1 MNRIE
6 GFITAHIGDPISECD
21 DNFSYNF
28 EKCNFAV
35 ADGSSSDFFSKIYSR
50 MLADKFVESSGQF
63 YQEENIKELN
73 AEWRT
78 SVKLK
83 LDEAG
88 CKPGSFPYVRFQKLD
103 PGCSTLIGLKF
114 YEEDGEIKFVCSGLG
129 DSVLFFVPE
138 DSKVPTL
145 QFSSYSNEEYS
156 LDQSVVFGY
165 TPIIS
170 RSYST
175 QWLENIKEFSSF
187 LSKGV
192 FYLMTD
198 GMAEWILRTDNGTI
212 EDKFSEIE
220 KIHTQESFQIY
231 VDNIRNK
238 GAHNDDMTLLKI
250 YIEEVCMNFDANESI
265 IYDYRKEQVEIE
277 AHEAEKRE
285 EKRLAEEKKLSEQ
298 KAKQQSINSL
308 NWITGVIATQKK
320 QNEEKLDN
328 DTHTHRSQIDD
339 KNSAMIKA
347 AQAKVLEKNKQKEE
361 EKKLAEANAAEK
373 EEAVKAA
380 IEETEAKCSKEQEE
394 AVKAAIEET
403 EAKCSKEQ
411 EEAVKA
417 AIEETE
423 AKCSKE
429 QEEAVKTAIEET
441 EAKCSKGQE
450 EAVKTAIEETEAK
463 CSKEQEEAVK
473 AAIQA
478 KDEEFK
484 QLEDERLQKEQ
495 DAQQQKLQEQK
506 EKEEML
512 QIAEEDAKKKLI
524 TFLLKNNYHWIIVA
538 FLFVLNVFSWTIN
551 RSSTANGDASKNEYT
566 KLVNA
571 HKSDSINIKKLTDEV
586 KNLKDVNSKLEKDIS
601 LHQKREK
608 YIELYPT
615 AYKNMMKIK
624 E

>member
-6 GFITAHIGDPISECD
+6 GFITAHIGDPISDCD

-63 YQEENIKELN
+63 YQEENIKDIN

-78 SVKLK
+78 SVKSK

-138 DSKVPTL
+138 DAKTPTL
-145 QFSSYSNEEYS
+145 QFSSYSNDEYS

-165 TPIIS
+165 TPVIS

-175 QWLENIKEFSSF
+175 QWLENIKEYSSF
-187 LSKGV
+187 LAKGV

-220 KIHTQESFQIY
+220 KIHTQESFEVY

-250 YIEEVCMNFDANESI
+250 YIEEVCLNFDASGSI
-265 IYDYRKEQVEIE
+265 IYDYRKEQAEIE
-277 AHEAEKRE
+277 AHEAEKRA
-285 EKRLAEEKKLSEQ
+285 EKRLAEEKLLSEQ
-298 KAKQQSINSL
+298 KAKQQSRNSL

-320 QNEEKLDN
+320 QNDEKLDN
-328 DTHTHRSQIDD
+328 DTHRSQIDD
-339 KNSAMIKA
+339 KNSAIIKPV
-347 AQAKVLEKNKQKEE
+347 QAKVHENNKQKEE
-361 EKKLAEANAAEK
+361 EKKIAEPNAAEK

-380 IEETEAKCSKEQEE
+380 IEETEAKCFKEQEK

-403 EAKCSKEQ
+403 E
-411 EEAVKA
+411 V
-417 AIEETE
+417 
-423 AKCSKE
+423 
-429 QEEAVKTAIEET
+429 
-441 EAKCSKGQE
+441 
-450 EAVKTAIEETEAK
+450 K

-473 AAIQA
+473 AAIQE
-478 KDEEFK
+478 KDNEFK
-484 QLEDERLQKEQ
+484 RLEEERLQKEQ
-495 DAQQQKLQEQK
+495 DAQQLKLQEQK
-506 EKEEML
+506 ETEEKEKL
-512 QIAEEDAKKKLI
+512 RIAEEDAKKKQL
-524 TFLLKNNYHWIIVA
+524 TYLLKNNYPWIIIA
-538 FLFVLNVFSWTIN
+538 FLIFLNVFSWISN
-551 RSSTANGDASKNEYT
+551 RSSSVNDTNASKSEYT

-571 HKSDSINIKKLTDEV
+571 HKSDSINIKNLTDEV
-586 KNLKDVNSKLEKDIS
+586 KSLKDVNNKLKKDIS
-601 LHQKREK
+601 IHQKREK

-615 AYKNMMKIK
+615 AYRNMMKIK

>member
-6 GFITAHIGDPISECD
+6 GFITAHIGDPISDCD

-28 EKCNFAV
+28 EKCSFAV

-63 YQEENIKELN
+63 YQEENIKDIN

-78 SVKLK
+78 SVKSK

-138 DSKVPTL
+138 DAKTPTL
-145 QFSSYSNEEYS
+145 QFSSYSNDEYS

-165 TPIIS
+165 TPVIS

-175 QWLENIKEFSSF
+175 QWLENIKEYSSF
-187 LSKGV
+187 LAKGV

-220 KIHTQESFQIY
+220 KIHTQESFEVY

-250 YIEEVCMNFDANESI
+250 YIEEVCLNFDASGSI
-265 IYDYRKEQVEIE
+265 IYDYRKEQTEIE

-285 EKRLAEEKKLSEQ
+285 EKRLAEEKLLSEQ
-298 KAKQQSINSL
+298 KAKQQSRNSL

-320 QNEEKLDN
+320 QNDEKLDN
-328 DTHTHRSQIDD
+328 DTHRSQIDD
-339 KNSAMIKA
+339 KNSAITKT
-347 AQAKVLEKNKQKEE
+347 AQAKVHENNKQEE
-361 EKKLAEANAAEK
+361 EKKIAEANAEK

-380 IEETEAKCSKEQEE
+380 IEETEAKCFKEQEEAVKAAIEETVAKCFKEQEE

-403 EAKCSKEQ
+403 EAKCFKEQ

-423 AKCSKE
+423 
-429 QEEAVKTAIEET
+429 V
-441 EAKCSKGQE
+441 
-450 EAVKTAIEETEAK
+450 K

-473 AAIQA
+473 AAIQE
-478 KDEEFK
+478 KDNEFK
-484 QLEDERLQKEQ
+484 RLEEERLQKEQ
-495 DAQQQKLQEQK
+495 DAQQLKLQEQK
-506 EKEEML
+506 ETEEKEKL
-512 QIAEEDAKKKLI
+512 RIAEEDAKKKQL
-524 TFLLKNNYHWIIVA
+524 TYLLKNNYPWIIIA
-538 FLFVLNVFSWTIN
+538 FLFFLNVFSWISN
-551 RSSTANGDASKNEYT
+551 RSSSVNDTNASKSEYT

-571 HKSDSINIKKLTDEV
+571 HKSDSINIKNLTDEV
-586 KNLKDVNSKLEKDIS
+586 KSLKDVNNKLKKDIS
-601 LHQKREK
+601 IHHKREK

-615 AYKNMMKIK
+615 AYRNMMKIK

>member
-1 MNRIE
+1 
-6 GFITAHIGDPISECD
+6 
-21 DNFSYNF
+21 
-28 EKCNFAV
+28 
-35 ADGSSSDFFSKIYSR
+35 
-50 MLADKFVESSGQF
+50 
-63 YQEENIKELN
+63 
-73 AEWRT
+73 
-78 SVKLK
+78 
-83 LDEAG
+83 
-88 CKPGSFPYVRFQKLD
+88 
-103 PGCSTLIGLKF
+103 
-114 YEEDGEIKFVCSGLG
+114 
-129 DSVLFFVPE
+129 
-138 DSKVPTL
+138 
-145 QFSSYSNEEYS
+145 
-156 LDQSVVFGY
+156 
-165 TPIIS
+165 
-170 RSYST
+170 
-175 QWLENIKEFSSF
+175 
-187 LSKGV
+187 
-192 FYLMTD
+192 MTD

-298 KAKQQSINSL
+298 KAKQQSRNSL

-339 KNSAMIKA
+339 KNSAMIIA

-429 QEEAVKTAIEET
+429 QEEAVKA
-441 EAKCSKGQE
+441 
-450 EAVKTAIEETEAK
+450 AIEETEAK

-506 EKEEML
+506 ETEEEERL
-512 QIAEEDAKKKLI
+512 RIAEEDAKKKQI
-524 TFLLKNNYHWIIVA
+524 TYLLKNNYHWIIVA

>member
-63 YQEENIKELN
+63 YQEENIKDIN

-394 AVKAAIEET
+394 AVKAAI
-403 EAKCSKEQ
+403 
-411 EEAVKA
+411 
-417 AIEETE
+417 
-423 AKCSKE
+423 
-429 QEEAVKTAIEET
+429 
-441 EAKCSKGQE
+441 
-450 EAVKTAIEETEAK
+450 
-463 CSKEQEEAVK
+463 
-473 AAIQA
+473 QA

-506 EKEEML
+506 ETEEEERL
-512 QIAEEDAKKKLI
+512 RIAEEDAKKKQI
-524 TFLLKNNYHWIIVA
+524 TYLLKNNYHWIIVA

-615 AYKNMMKIK
+615 AYKNMMEIK

>member
-21 DNFSYNF
+21 DNFSYDF

-63 YQEENIKELN
+63 YHEENIKNIN

-78 SVKLK
+78 SVKSK

-138 DSKVPTL
+138 DSKAPTL

-156 LDQSVVFGY
+156 LDQSIVFGY
-165 TPIIS
+165 TPVIS

-175 QWLENIKEFSSF
+175 QWLENIKEYSSY

-212 EDKFSEIE
+212 EEKFSEIE
-220 KIHTQESFQIY
+220 KIHTQESFQAY

-250 YIEEVCMNFDANESI
+250 YIEEVSMNFDANDSI
-265 IYDYRKEQVEIE
+265 IYDYRKEQAEIE
-277 AHEAEKRE
+277 AYEAEKRE
-285 EKRLAEEKKLSEQ
+285 EKRLAEEQKLNEQ
-298 KAKQQSINSL
+298 KAKQQSRNSL

-320 QNEEKLDN
+320 QNEEKIDN
-328 DTHTHRSQIDD
+328 EKNTHRLQLDD
-339 KNSAMIKA
+339 KNSAMLQA
-347 AQAKVLEKNKQKEE
+347 AQAKVHENNKQKEE
-361 EKKLAEANAAEK
+361 EKKIAEAIASEK
-373 EEAVKAA
+373 EDAVKAA
-380 IEETEAKCSKEQEE
+380 IKETEEKCSKEQEE
-394 AVKAAIEET
+394 AVKAAIKET
-403 EAKCSKEQ
+403 EEKCSKEQ

-417 AIEETE
+417 AIKETE
-423 AKCSKE
+423 EKCSKE
-429 QEEAVKTAIEET
+429 QEDAVKAAIKET
-441 EAKCSKGQE
+441 EE
-450 EAVKTAIEETEAK
+450 K

-473 AAIQA
+473 AAIQE
-478 KDEEFK
+478 KDNEFK
-484 QLEDERLQKEQ
+484 RLEEERLQKEQ
-495 DAQQQKLQEQK
+495 DAQQLKLQEQK
-506 EKEEML
+506 ETEEKEKL
-512 QIAEEDAKKKLI
+512 RIAEEDAKKKKQL
-524 TFLLKNNYHWIIVA
+524 TYLLKNNYPWIIIA
-538 FLFVLNVFSWTIN
+538 FLFFLNVFSWISN
-551 RSSTANGDASKNEYT
+551 RSSSVNDTNASKSEYT

-571 HKSDSINIKKLTDEV
+571 HKSDSINIKNLTDEV
-586 KNLKDVNSKLEKDIS
+586 KSLKDVNNKLKKDIS
-601 LHQKREK
+601 IHQKREK

-615 AYKNMMKIK
+615 AYRNMMKIK

>member
-6 GFITAHIGDPISECD
+6 GFITAHIGDPISDCD

-63 YQEENIKELN
+63 YQEENIKDIN

-78 SVKLK
+78 SVKSK

-138 DSKVPTL
+138 DAKTPTL
-145 QFSSYSNEEYS
+145 QFSSYSNDEYS

-165 TPIIS
+165 TPVIS

-175 QWLENIKEFSSF
+175 QWLENIKEYSSF
-187 LSKGV
+187 LAKGV

-220 KIHTQESFQIY
+220 KIHTQESFEVY

-250 YIEEVCMNFDANESI
+250 YIEEVCLNFDASGSI
-265 IYDYRKEQVEIE
+265 IYDYRKEQAEIE

-285 EKRLAEEKKLSEQ
+285 EKRLAEEKLLSEQ
-298 KAKQQSINSL
+298 KAKQQSRNSL

-320 QNEEKLDN
+320 QNDEKLDN

-339 KNSAMIKA
+339 KNSAIIKA
-347 AQAKVLEKNKQKEE
+347 AQAKVHENNKQKEE
-361 EKKLAEANAAEK
+361 EKKIAEANAAEK

-380 IEETEAKCSKEQEE
+380 IEETEAKCFKEQEKAVKAAIEETEAKCFKEQEE

-403 EAKCSKEQ
+403 E
-411 EEAVKA
+411 V
-417 AIEETE
+417 
-423 AKCSKE
+423 
-429 QEEAVKTAIEET
+429 
-441 EAKCSKGQE
+441 
-450 EAVKTAIEETEAK
+450 K

-473 AAIQA
+473 AAIQE
-478 KDEEFK
+478 KDNEFK
-484 QLEDERLQKEQ
+484 RLEEERLQKEQ
-495 DAQQQKLQEQK
+495 
-506 EKEEML
+506 
-512 QIAEEDAKKKLI
+512 AEEDAKKKQL
-524 TFLLKNNYHWIIVA
+524 TYLLKNNYPWIIIA
-538 FLFVLNVFSWTIN
+538 FLFFLNVFSWISN
-551 RSSTANGDASKNEYT
+551 RSSSVNDTNASKSEYT

-571 HKSDSINIKKLTDEV
+571 HKSDSINIKNLTDEV
-586 KNLKDVNSKLEKDIS
+586 KSLKDVNNKLKKDIS

-615 AYKNMMKIK
+615 AYRNMMKIK

>member
-6 GFITAHIGDPISECD
+6 GFITAHIGDPISDCD

-63 YQEENIKELN
+63 YQEENIKDIN

-78 SVKLK
+78 SVKSK

-138 DSKVPTL
+138 DAKTPTL
-145 QFSSYSNEEYS
+145 QFSSYSNDEYS

-165 TPIIS
+165 TPVIS

-175 QWLENIKEFSSF
+175 QWLENIKEYSSF
-187 LSKGV
+187 LAKGV

-220 KIHTQESFQIY
+220 KIHTQESFEVY

-250 YIEEVCMNFDANESI
+250 YIEEVCLNFDASGSI
-265 IYDYRKEQVEIE
+265 IYDYRKEQAEIE

-285 EKRLAEEKKLSEQ
+285 EKRLAEEKLLSEQ
-298 KAKQQSINSL
+298 KAKQQSRNSL

-320 QNEEKLDN
+320 QNDEKLDN
-328 DTHTHRSQIDD
+328 DTHRSQIDD
-339 KNSAMIKA
+339 KNSAIIKPV
-347 AQAKVLEKNKQKEE
+347 QAKVHENNKQKEE
-361 EKKLAEANAAEK
+361 EKKIAEANAAEK

-380 IEETEAKCSKEQEE
+380 IEETEAKCFKEQEE

-403 EAKCSKEQ
+403 E
-411 EEAVKA
+411 V
-417 AIEETE
+417 
-423 AKCSKE
+423 
-429 QEEAVKTAIEET
+429 
-441 EAKCSKGQE
+441 
-450 EAVKTAIEETEAK
+450 K

-473 AAIQA
+473 AAIQE
-478 KDEEFK
+478 KDNEFK
-484 QLEDERLQKEQ
+484 RLEEERLQKEQ
-495 DAQQQKLQEQK
+495 DAQQLKLQEQK
-506 EKEEML
+506 ETEEKEKL
-512 QIAEEDAKKKLI
+512 RIAEEDAKKKQL
-524 TFLLKNNYHWIIVA
+524 TYLLKNNYPWIIIA
-538 FLFVLNVFSWTIN
+538 FLFFLNVFSWISN
-551 RSSTANGDASKNEYT
+551 RSSSVNDTNASKSEYT

-571 HKSDSINIKKLTDEV
+571 HKSDSINIKNLTDEV
-586 KNLKDVNSKLEKDIS
+586 KSLKDVNNKLKKDIS
-601 LHQKREK
+601 IHQKREK

-615 AYKNMMKIK
+615 AYRNMMKIK
-624 E
+624 